1 MESIKDILKWTVNAA
16 FACRKPGELIAVW
29 SESHRKVYEATGD
42 VRVALEDLRIMP
54 ILCRLNERV
63 VSIASNPRSVQP
75 RYDALLGRRPSMLD
89 NAKSALDNAITLQLE
104 TWITM
109 LSALQDSDVLLPE
122 GYGRDLEKIVSSLEN
137 MAETLGE

>member
-1 MESIKDILKWTVNAA
+1 
-16 FACRKPGELIAVW
+16 
-29 SESHRKVYEATGD
+29 
-42 VRVALEDLRIMP
+42 
-54 ILCRLNERV
+54 
-63 VSIASNPRSVQP
+63 
-75 RYDALLGRRPSMLD
+75 MLD